1 MATFEHDMAAD
12 RWTRSE
18 LIANLGSAA
27 EDCDLRREFFKSC
40 APSGHDFNTWKRHAL
55 AVAAAVKLLTAEE

>member
-1 MATFEHDMAAD
+1 MATFEHDMTAD

-40 APSGHDFNTWKRHAL
+40 KPSGHDF
-55 AVAAAVKLLTAEE
+55 